1 MADDLV
7 AGRVE
12 DRRLA
17 LADRD
22 ERIGLVADLEE
33 DVADLCGALLAV
45 FGEHVELGLGE
56 DATDGT
62 AHSS

>member
-1 MADDLV
+1 VADDLV
-7 AGRVE
+7 ARRIE

-33 DVADLCGALLAV
+33 DVADRGRLLLAV
-45 FGEHVELGLGE
+45 RGEHVELGPGE

-62 AHSS
+62 GHAF